1 MSGNPNAIGRLRPL
15 SIGNVVSAGAR
26 LYRSHFKT
34 YLKLALFAYLWLL
47 IPIYGWAKY
56 FAISGLIARLAFG
69 ELTNHPESVK
79 TARQQ
84 VNRRLWSFLRLAVL
98 IGWLFI
104 GVYLGIAIAMGI
116 LWVAMFFIAVSSLAG
131 TIAITTLIIVILA
144 IGLISIIWL
153 VSRLLLP
160 EVPLAIETD
169 ITVRQSIAR
178 SWALTKAVVLRV
190 IGIVVVASLI
200 TLPIVLL
207 MSIIPD
213 LLISRLE
220 PGTTVYSIVFPVLLI
235 LRIVSGIFVLPFWQA
250 IKATLY
256 YDLRSRKEGLD
267 LQLRNPN
274 SV

>member
-1 MSGNPNAIGRLRPL
+1 
-15 SIGNVVSAGAR
+15 
-26 LYRSHFKT
+26 
-34 YLKLALFAYLWLL
+34 
-47 IPIYGWAKY
+47 
-56 FAISGLIARLAFG
+56 
-69 ELTNHPESVK
+69 
-79 TARQQ
+79 
-84 VNRRLWSFLRLAVL
+84 
-98 IGWLFI
+98 
-104 GVYLGIAIAMGI
+104 MGI